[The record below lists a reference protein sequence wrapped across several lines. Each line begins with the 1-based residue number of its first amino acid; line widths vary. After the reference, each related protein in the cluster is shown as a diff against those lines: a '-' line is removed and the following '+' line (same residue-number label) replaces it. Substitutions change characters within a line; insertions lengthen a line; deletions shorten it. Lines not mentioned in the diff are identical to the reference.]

1 MEKGQYWDFSG
12 LASALAG
19 AEEVAGGRM
28 SVALVD
34 GAEDAGVIRA
44 TLHEFGDLVV
54 LVGVAGKE
62 IQASVVLNPVA
73 EIRDGARFQHQ
84 LLKANKLLPLS
95 TFGITE
101 VDGQEYY
108 EIFGQLSGGSE
119 LEEIIE
125 EIEMLGRNAL
135 DAAEM
140 IEAWKTGKQAA

>member
-1 MEKGQYWDFSG
+1 MEKGQYWDFAG

-19 AEEVAGGRM
+19 AEEVASGRL
-28 SVALVD
+28 SIALVD
-34 GAEDAGVIRA
+34 GAEDAGVIRV
-44 TLHEFGDLVV
+44 TLHELGDLLV

-62 IQASVVLNPVA
+62 IQASVVLDPVS
-73 EIRDGARFQHQ
+73 EIRDGPRFQHR

-101 VDGQEYY
+101 IDGQEYY

-140 IEAWKTGKQAA
+140 IGAWKAGKQAA